1 MSIHKVIEL
10 IFTMVMLLFLAT
22 VVLGVLV
29 GITLAQQLSAFD
41 VGFKGQLLFVAGM
54 FSIFLYIM
62 KMIVDRIKEYNRYI

>member
-41 VGFKGQLLFVAGM
+41 VGFKGQLLFVTGM

>member
-62 KMIVDRIKEYNRYI
+62 KMIIDRIKEYNRYI

>member
-54 FSIFLYIM
+54 FSIFLCIM